1 MRYELFGL
9 RNLGHDHY
17 VVGVAFFPDGKR
29 IASASL
35 DGTAR
40 IWRVPR

>member
-1 MRYELFGL
+1 MLQFFCDEPYE
-9 RNLGHDHY
+9 GHTANATS
-17 VVGVAFFPDGKR
+17 VAFFPDGKR
-29 IASASL
+29 IASASQ